1 MREGR
6 SKVELFR
13 IQIGTWQV
21 ASPYNLSPPAV
32 LPAGTS
38 FVLGL
43 SENVYEKAQR
53 TSRAAG
59 SPCAAGSLRAEDSP
73 WVCFIVG

>member
-1 MREGR
+1 MREDWN
-6 SKVELFR
+6 KVELFR

-53 TSRAAG
+53 A
-59 SPCAAGSLRAEDSP
+59 SPAAGSLCTADSP